1 MLYKVYVIYSI
12 GFKIMVVLSSFFN
25 FSFYCAFWLSQL
37 WLHEPWSLMFVFM
50 EKFSNFV
57 HELQEITSEDAC
69 NRILL
74 LHMKMSSSFFDP
86 SKAVEG
92 FQKLHQMKDN
102 NIFKILLA
110 LADEY
115 ASPSAIRSI
124 RVRNVVFNFHLLLY
138 VMHPSLPLKFSFVI

>member
-1 MLYKVYVIYSI
+1 
-12 GFKIMVVLSSFFN
+12 
-25 FSFYCAFWLSQL
+25 
-37 WLHEPWSLMFVFM
+37 MFVFV
-50 EKFSNFV
+50 EKLSSSFV

-102 NIFKILLA
+102 NIFKTLLA

-115 ASPSAIRSI
+115 ASPSAIHSI

-138 VMHPSLPLKFSFVI
+138 CDASVFSLKIFVCHLE